1 METLKNSLNWFEI
14 PVTDFERAKKFYGA
28 LYDFDMPIQKM
39 GDAEMGFFLMER
51 GGIGGAIV
59 KCEAYEPSRKGS
71 VVYLNGGEDLQV
83 VLDRIEAAGGSI
95 EVPKFKV
102 NDEIGHCAFFIDSEG
117 NRVGL
122 HSMN

>member
-14 PVTDFERAKKFYGA
+14 PVTDFERAKKFYSEI
-28 LYDFDMPIQKM
+28 YEFDMPIQQM
-39 GDAEMGFFLMER
+39 GNAEMGFLPVER

-59 KCEAYEPSRKGS
+59 KCDEYEPSRKGS

-95 EVPKFKV
+95 EVPKFKIS
-102 NDEIGHCAFFIDSEG
+102 DENGHCAFFIDTEG
-117 NRVGL
+117 NRVGI